1 LLTKSLVSEKTKD
14 DLIEERQRVDDYA
27 IEYKLIEYNRY
38 MDADIKQEFEK
49 LNSFLRKHM
58 VTRLEFSELS
68 SRVEDIQGGM
78 RTLQASVD
86 AYAKQ
91 SKDYYQ
97 EVTVV
102 IVKVNRIERFLTE
115 VVAPKLGVR
124 YDV

>member
-1 LLTKSLVSEKTKD
+1 
-14 DLIEERQRVDDYA
+14 
-27 IEYKLIEYNRY
+27 